1 MMSDQ
6 SALLVEWWMTVDRQT
21 LYFAA
26 ILPVLVWFLRNFLG
40 GAVLH
45 VVSSAG
51 ALLGINVP
59 PEVREATRPSAAV
72 LCVALALFL
81 SIKTLSLPGLLA
93 VVLEGLVRIVAIF
106 TVFWLMNSFV
116 QIAIAQKPSGRA
128 ETKVIQKSWLP
139 QFVRLF
145 FAILTIVVLLKTFG
159 IELGP
164 ALTGLGIAGAAIALA
179 AQDLIRNLI
188 AGLNIAA
195 EQRFQEGDWVNF
207 GQGTDGIVEKMQLRS
222 TVIRKFDRSV
232 IHVPNAELANKP
244 MTNFS
249 SRESRRLHWTV
260 GVSFK
265 TDESKLKEICKGIA
279 EYIESSGHF
288 LPANEAHQYVSVY
301 SIEECWM
308 NIIVDCFIR
317 QNDRSVELS
326 ARHDLALEIKRIMNA
341 ANVEFALPAQSV
353 YGEISVMKDA
363 V

>member
-6 SALLVEWWMTVDRQT
+6 ASLLVEWWMSVDRRT

-26 ILPVLVWFLRNFLG
+26 ILPVLVWLLRNFLA

-45 VVSSAG
+45 VVSRASA
-51 ALLGINVP
+51 LFGIGVS
-59 PEVREATRPSAAV
+59 PEAREATRPSTAV

-81 SIKTLSLPGLLA
+81 SIKTLSLPGPLA
-93 VVLEGLVRIVAIF
+93 TVLEAMVRIVTIF

-116 QIAIAQKPSGRA
+116 QIAIAQKTSGREEA
-128 ETKVIQKSWLP
+128 KVIRQSWLP
-139 QFVRLF
+139 QFIRLF
-145 FAILTIVVLLKTFG
+145 FAILTIVVLLKNFG

-164 ALTGLGIAGAAIALA
+164 ALTGLGIAGAAVALA

-195 EQRFQEGDWVNF
+195 EQRFEEGDWVNF

-232 IHVPNAELANKP
+232 IHVPNAELANNS

-249 SRESRRLHWTV
+249 SRKSRRLQWTV

-265 TDESKLKEICKGIA
+265 TDEAKLKEICTEIA
-279 EYIESSGHF
+279 QYIKNSGHF
-288 LPANEAHQYVSVY
+288 LSADQAHQYVCVY

-308 NIIVDCFIR
+308 NILVDCFIG
-317 QNDRSVELS
+317 QNDRSAELA
-326 ARHDLALEIKRIMNA
+326 ARHDLALEIKRIMNT

-353 YGEISVMKDA
+353 YGEVSVRKDT